1 MEDVKEA
8 NLTPSI
14 EPVGGSDEPRT
25 PELKQDHG
33 VTLIPRPSDDPR
45 DPLNWPMSKKVGIVA
60 VLCLAVFSGFVA
72 PLAGQLNVKP
82 QSTLYQ
88 QSTTHIA
95 WQNSA
100 ASAGLA
106 TGGFFFA
113 PISFK
118 LGRSSVIFWTLIAC
132 LLTQIWGA
140 EMTHKNQFNGFIV
153 SRFFSGFFGGVTGVL
168 GPRILVDLF
177 FLHQRG
183 RAFTAF
189 HWCLNFGSVAGPT
202 LSAYISSNRS
212 WTLEFWWTVGLLG
225 VAIISCLLFMHETA
239 WVREPDAVNSPAPD
253 GFFANRFATFF
264 PGTRVTPKSSARQTA
279 RIAAIP
285 FLVLVSPVVLIMSV
299 FTLISFGFYIAMNA
313 LTPVFLQKPV
323 KIGGYGFSTVDSAN
337 FSFVHWIGI
346 IIALIYGHFVS
357 DRLPLAICAR
367 NGGVWKPEY
376 RLHALWVP
384 ALIFNP
390 IGLGLFGAALQYH
403 LHWIVIAVG
412 QVFVTFGSLS
422 LIPVTVNYIV
432 ECFKSHPAEASITT
446 NALRLV
452 FGLSVAFYINDWVA
466 DVDVGWTYGMMAFF
480 DVFSFGFIG
489 ILMWKGH
496 QIREWTVGGLNDTEE
511 GEKVIETAKLVES

>member
-1 MEDVKEA
+1 
-8 NLTPSI
+8 LTN
-14 EPVGGSDEPRT
+14 R
-25 PELKQDHG
+25 
-33 VTLIPRPSDDPR
+33 
-45 DPLNWPMSKKVGIVA
+45 
-60 VLCLAVFSGFVA
+60 
-72 PLAGQLNVKP
+72 
-82 QSTLYQ
+82 
-88 QSTTHIA
+88 
-95 WQNSA
+95 QNSA

-264 PGTRVTPKSSARQTA
+264 PGTRVTPKSSARQT
-279 RIAAIP
+279 
-285 FLVLVSPVVLIMSV
+285 VS
-299 FTLISFGFYIAMNA
+299 TL
-313 LTPVFLQKPV
+313 Q
-323 KIGGYGFSTVDSAN
+323 
-337 FSFVHWIGI
+337 
-346 IIALIYGHFVS
+346 
-357 DRLPLAICAR
+357 
-367 NGGVWKPEY
+367 
-376 RLHALWVP
+376 
-384 ALIFNP
+384 
-390 IGLGLFGAALQYH
+390 
-403 LHWIVIAVG
+403 
-412 QVFVTFGSLS
+412 
-422 LIPVTVNYIV
+422 
-432 ECFKSHPAEASITT
+432 SI
-446 NALRLV
+446 
-452 FGLSVAFYINDWVA
+452 
-466 DVDVGWTYGMMAFF
+466 
-480 DVFSFGFIG
+480 
-489 ILMWKGH
+489 
-496 QIREWTVGGLNDTEE
+496 
-511 GEKVIETAKLVES
+511 